1 MLPSPADLPPF
12 RFLIPASLLVCLCF
26 MFAAYLSMT
35 MPCFVEDVHAIWQ
48 PDEFKAASGVVVK
61 SDGDDRSIPRLDEAI
76 DSS

>member
-1 MLPSPADLPPF
+1 MSMFHVCSISFYDHAML
-12 RFLIPASLLVCLCF
+12 
-26 MFAAYLSMT
+26 
-35 MPCFVEDVHAIWQ
+35 FVEDVHAIWQ